1 MEEGYIKFA
10 SDWIQ
15 KPIIINQDII
25 EEIDFWRRKCYEKS
39 WIGMY
44 SNGIG
49 FGNISM
55 RLDESRFLISASAT
69 GSLQAINSSHYAIV
83 EDFDLQ
89 KNWIRCSGER
99 RASSESLSHA
109 ALYRKDVYRI
119 IHIHSSKIWNKW
131 KNSAFT
137 TDRKVEYGTPE
148 MAIELMRCQNQIK
161 EDYGVIVMG
170 GHPEGIIAYGKDF
183 SQVFELLASL

>member
-1 MEEGYIKFA
+1 MEDGYIKYTT
-10 SDWIQ
+10 DWVQ
-15 KPIIINQDII
+15 EPIKLDQRII

-44 SNGIG
+44 PNGIG

-69 GSLQAINSSHYAIV
+69 GNLQTTNSSHYAIV

-89 KNWIRCSGER
+89 KNWLKCRGEQT
-99 RASSESLSHA
+99 ASSESLSHA
-109 ALYRKDVYRI
+109 ALYGVDVQRI
-119 IHIHSSKIWNKW
+119 VHIHDYNLWTKW
-131 KNSAFT
+131 KGKMPT
-137 TDRKVEYGTPE
+137 TDINVEYGTPQ

-161 EDYGVIVMG
+161 EDFGVIVMG
-170 GHPEGIIAYGKDF
+170 GHQEGIIAYGKSFKQIFD
-183 SQVFELLASL
+183 LILSL